1 MKKFIGKSKN
11 TLYNRNWDNI
21 KKSEDPNKAYKY
33 FLDIF
38 IDIYDILLAKA
49 EVKVKFKSGQSPI
62 EKSSEPYCK
71 DLMKNS

>member
-1 MKKFIGKSKN
+1 MKKILANLKILFTTDIGT
-11 TLYNRNWDNI
+11 TL

-38 IDIYDILLAKA
+38 IDIYDILLPKA

-62 EKSSEPYCK
+62 GKSSEPYCK

>member
-1 MKKFIGKSKN
+1 MKKFIGKFKN

-38 IDIYDILLAKA
+38 IDIYDTLLPKA

-62 EKSSEPYCK
+62 AKSSEPYCK

>member
-1 MKKFIGKSKN
+1 MKKFIGKFKN

-38 IDIYDILLAKA
+38 IDIYDILLPKA

-62 EKSSEPYCK
+62 AKSSEPYCK

>member
-1 MKKFIGKSKN
+1 MKKFIGKFKN
-11 TLYNRNWDNI
+11 TLHNRNWDNI

-38 IDIYDILLAKA
+38 IDIYDILLPKA

-62 EKSSEPYCK
+62 AKSSEPYCK